1 MMKIRVNAFLL
12 HIFILH
18 LNINLVRSTI
28 EWKNEDPDSKV
39 RFSNLECLLLIKVI
53 HSESHDSTELEC
65 LFPRDKLPKAI
76 REIPQWL
83 KTKLDNNEISSNKDF
98 LQLSEA
104 LVSKNEIYIPSEAA
118 STIIKSTTDNR
129 RLSNSEGARTVI
141 AMKIDVNG
149 QEPISYTSA
158 YLSDSIFG
166 TITDELN
173 LVSGYA
179 ACSYGK
185 LNFSAGTQGQDITD
199 GVIEITVDS
208 VANKEDRIIVEAAFD
223 AYNWSLND
231 NDRPPFSHVSIK
243 SLVKASTLL
252 GGEDI
257 DGAVDSVDSENDS
270 EDIQMESGQ
279 ESIPESASGVIPLST
294 KKMNAKFRAVL

>member
-1 MMKIRVNAFLL
+1 MKIRVNAFLL

-39 RFSNLECLLLIKVI
+39 TRFSNLECLLLIKVI

-199 GVIEITVDS
+199 GVIEISVDS
-208 VANKEDRIIVEAAFD
+208 VANNRDRIIVEAALD

-231 NDRPPFSHVSIK
+231 KPPFSNVSINTIIIACVVQLK
-243 SLVKASTLL
+243 KHGLNSLVPTNRPWCVSQTTRK
-252 GGEDI
+252 G
-257 DGAVDSVDSENDS
+257 
-270 EDIQMESGQ
+270 
-279 ESIPESASGVIPLST
+279 
-294 KKMNAKFRAVL
+294 